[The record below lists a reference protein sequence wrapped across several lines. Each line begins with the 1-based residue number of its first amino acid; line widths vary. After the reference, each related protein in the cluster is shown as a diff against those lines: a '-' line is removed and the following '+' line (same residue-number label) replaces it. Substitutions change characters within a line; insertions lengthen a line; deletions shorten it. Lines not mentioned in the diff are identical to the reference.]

1 MNSSIYH
8 FAQILLSKVDY
19 SISSKEDMNSSIKLV
34 VDKGDTNSMLIFTNT
49 LNDSHN
55 NTEDEIRLSVDNGNS
70 TSMNIYSRML
80 FEGNGVD
87 ANIK

>member
-1 MNSSIYH
+1 
-8 FAQILLSKVDY
+8 
-19 SISSKEDMNSSIKLV
+19 MNSSIKLV

-70 TSMNIYSRML
+70 TSMNTYSRML